1 MGGSWKGRFDEDG
14 LSRKRADGE
23 SLCNIKSEKL

>member
-1 MGGSWKGRFDEDG
+1 MSGNWKGRFEDG